1 MPAAACC
8 HCSAVMPMT
17 IVLALGRELK
27 LPNESSLDVTVNSMV
42 PPLPFVM
49 LPFAAVSTLIE
60 LALFAS
66 VSCTVSVVE
75 VALGV
80 IVSVEGMMRV

>member
-1 MPAAACC
+1 
-8 HCSAVMPMT
+8 
-17 IVLALGRELK
+17 
-27 LPNESSLDVTVNSMV
+27 
-42 PPLPFVM
+42 M

-60 LALFAS
+60 LTLFAS
-66 VSCTVSVVE
+66 VSCTVSVAE

>member
-1 MPAAACC
+1 
-8 HCSAVMPMT
+8 
-17 IVLALGRELK
+17 
-27 LPNESSLDVTVNSMV
+27 MV

-60 LALFAS
+60 SALFAS

-80 IVSVEGMMRV
+80 IVSVEGRMRV

>member
-1 MPAAACC
+1 M
-8 HCSAVMPMT
+8 
-17 IVLALGRELK
+17 K

-80 IVSVEGMMRV
+80 IVSVEGMMRVYFL